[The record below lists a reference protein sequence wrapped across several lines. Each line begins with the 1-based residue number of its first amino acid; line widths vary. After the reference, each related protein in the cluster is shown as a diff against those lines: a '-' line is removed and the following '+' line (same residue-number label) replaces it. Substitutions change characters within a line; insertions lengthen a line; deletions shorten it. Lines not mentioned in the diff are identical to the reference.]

1 MTVTKGLIFE
11 LIGPIS
17 WSASAGAPKALA
29 TTLAEFPLLPNGT
42 PLLLG
47 YRPRHGGFHFGRHP
61 SCASIPLHRAG
72 GRVGRGFVQRILE
85 GC

>member
-17 WSASAGAPKALA
+17 WPASAGAPKALA

-47 YRPRHGGFHFGRHP
+47 YRPRHGGFRFGRHRT
-61 SCASIPLHRAG
+61 CASIPPASG